1 MGRFVIVA
9 FKPKPGQG
17 EALLAEIRQHVPTL
31 RTEGLATD
39 RPAYVMRAGD
49 GTLVEVFEWVSEEAI
64 QQAHTNPA
72 VGAMWGGLGRC
83 VTT

>member
-9 FKPKPGQG
+9 FKPKPGQE

-31 RTEGLATD
+31 RAEGLATG

-64 QQAHTNPA
+64 QQAHQPGCGSD
-72 VGAMWGGLGRC
+72 VGEVWGG
-83 VTT
+83 V